1 MISNSLNI
9 NDAIKLIKNEL
20 KLLYN
25 SNEIQQL
32 IYIIFDHVLNFSK
45 TDVHTK
51 TDLILSKSNT
61 NQLNYI
67 IFLLKKEM
75 PVEYIVGKTNFY
87 NLIFN
92 VSSDVLIPR
101 PETEELA
108 DWIIKENKLKNLKII
123 DIGTGSGCIAVSLAK
138 FIKDSHVDAMDIS
151 KNAISIAKLNAKRN
165 NVKINFFINDI
176 LCLKNNSKKYKYNII
191 VSNPP
196 YVMEQEKDIM
206 KSNVLN
212 FEPHEALFVPDDDPL
227 IYYRSVINFAINNLE
242 GNGIIYFE
250 INERFSVEI
259 TNLLIQKG
267 FLNVIIKKDINNKFR
282 FVKAMRK

>member
-9 NDAIKLIKNEL
+9 NDATKFIKNEL
-20 KLLYN
+20 KILYT
-25 SNEIQQL
+25 SSEIQQL
-32 IYIIFDHVLNFSK
+32 IYIIFDHLLNFSK

-51 TDLILSKSNT
+51 TDIILSKSNT
-61 NQLNYI
+61 NQLYYI

-75 PVEYIVGKTNFY
+75 PVEYIVGKTYFY

-108 DWIIKENKLKNLKII
+108 DWIIKENKLNNLNIL

-138 FIKDSHVDAMDIS
+138 YINDSHVDAMDIS
-151 KNAISIAKLNAKRN
+151 KNAISIARLNAKRN
-165 NVKINFFINDI
+165 DVKINFFINDI

-196 YVMEQEKDIM
+196 YVMEQEKDVM
-206 KSNVLN
+206 KLNVLN

-227 IYYRSVINFAINNLE
+227 IYYRSIINFAINNLDD
-242 GNGIIYFE
+242 NGIIYFE

-259 TNLLIQKG
+259 TNLLIQMG
-267 FLNVIIKKDINNKFR
+267 FLNVIIRKDINNKFR
-282 FVKAMRK
+282 FVKAMRN